1 MSKLRF
7 AVVGCGGR
15 GRGHLRILATFEDVE
30 VVAVCDPV
38 EESRAAAL
46 RDVSVPGVYS
56 STAELL
62 ASEKLDGAVVATPAH
77 LNAPAALP
85 LLQAGVN
92 TLLEK
97 PPGLTVGETEELRD
111 AASASGALAMVGWN
125 RRFNPIITRALDMTL
140 GRGPV
145 TQVVG
150 EFHKSLTRITA
161 SQSFPDAILDN
172 MILETT
178 THAVDTIRFLAGS
191 DIAEIH
197 AISRRSVS
205 EYKDVYA
212 ALVLFENGVVG
223 HLISNYTSDARLERY
238 EPHGRDISTY
248 MEGVSSG
255 VAWCD
260 GGQTPLAADGVDSTR
275 VQDRHFVDCVR
286 DGRAIESPAANL
298 DEAVK
303 SMQFTQAVIDGLRE

>member
-1 MSKLRF
+1 MSKMKF

-30 VVAVCDPV
+30 VVAICDPV
-38 EESRAAAL
+38 EDSRAAAL
-46 RDVSVPGVYS
+46 SDVSVPGVYA
-56 STAELL
+56 STDELL
-62 ASEKLDGAVVATPAH
+62 ASEELDGVVVATPAH

-85 LLQAGVN
+85 VLQAGVN

-97 PPGLTVGETEELRD
+97 PPGLTVPETEELRD

-140 GRGPV
+140 ARGPV

-150 EFHKSLTRITA
+150 EFHKSLSRITA

-191 DIAEIH
+191 DISEIH
-197 AISRRSVS
+197 AISRRAVS

-212 ALVLFENGVVG
+212 ALVLFENGAVG

-238 EPHGRDISTY
+238 ELHGRDISTY

-255 VAWCD
+255 VVWSD
-260 GGQTPLAADGVDSTR
+260 GGQTPLAPDGVDSTR
-275 VQDRHFVDCVR
+275 AQGRHFVDCVR

-303 SMQFTQAVIDGLRE
+303 TMQFTQAVIDGLRE

>member
-1 MSKLRF
+1 MARLRF

-15 GRGHLRILATFEDVE
+15 GRGHLRILNGFDDVD
-30 VVAVCDPV
+30 VVAICDPV
-38 EESRAAAL
+38 EASRNAAL
-46 RDVSVPGVYS
+46 ADVGVPAAYDTVPALLD
-56 STAELL
+56 AEM
-62 ASEKLDGAVVATPAH
+62 LDGVVVATPPH
-77 LNAPAALP
+77 LNAPTALP
-85 LLQAGVN
+85 ILQAGVN

-97 PPGLTVGETEELRD
+97 PPGLAVGETEELR
-111 AASASGALAMVGWN
+111 AAADASGALAMVGWN
-125 RRFNPIITRALDMTL
+125 RRFNGIITGALEQTL

-150 EFHKSLTRITA
+150 EFHKSLTRVA
-161 SQSFPDAILDN
+161 AAQNFPHAVLDN

-223 HLISNYTSDARLERY
+223 HLISNYTGDARLERY
-238 EPHGRDISTY
+238 ELHGRDISTY

-255 VAWCD
+255 VVWAD
-260 GGQTPLAADGVDSTR
+260 GAQTPLSATSDST
-275 VQDRHFVDCVR
+275 VDQDRFFVDCVR
-286 DGRAIESPAANL
+286 DGRDISAPAADL
-298 DEAVK
+298 TEAVK
-303 SMQFTQAVIDGLRE
+303 TMQFTQAVIDGLRE